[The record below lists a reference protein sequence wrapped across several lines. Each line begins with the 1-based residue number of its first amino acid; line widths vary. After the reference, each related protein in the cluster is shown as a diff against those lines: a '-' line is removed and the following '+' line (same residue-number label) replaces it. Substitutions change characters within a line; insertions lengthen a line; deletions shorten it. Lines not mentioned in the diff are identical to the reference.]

1 MIESAIGELAIVVD
15 TTSACQ
21 ASALPEFQRAV
32 RLGLRPSAGRLLSSH
47 AALVPVL
54 TRN

>member
-21 ASALPEFQRAV
+21 ASALPEWACPGTTDIQDM
-32 RLGLRPSAGRLLSSH
+32 GL
-47 AALVPVL
+47 
-54 TRN
+54 